1 MAKKHLPIA
10 DEPGESLGARIAMGL
25 HKLGLAMK
33 QQGFQQA
40 SEEGLSATQGQILA
54 ALVSHGPLSGTELSD
69 RLGVTLPTISESVR
83 VLVDKGLVTKQPDPR
98 HPRASLVTPTRRGAA
113 AGTRARAWPEFMA
126 AAVSTL
132 SPDEQRAFFTGV
144 VKMISTLQEQGLV
157 PLDGMCITCTQFRP
171 NVRTG
176 DTPHHC
182 ALVDAPL
189 AGEHL
194 RIDCPDHEPASA
206 EIRRAIRDQ
215 LVRAG

>member
-1 MAKKHLPIA
+1 MVKKHLPIA
-10 DEPGESLGARIAMGL
+10 VEPGDSLVARIAMGL

-40 SEEGLSATQGQILA
+40 SEEGLSATQSQILA
-54 ALVSHGPLSGTELSD
+54 ALVSHGALSGTELSE
-69 RLGVTLPTISESVR
+69 RIGVTLPTISESVR

-176 DTPHHC
+176 DKPHHC
-182 ALVDAPL
+182 ALIDAPL
-189 AGEHL
+189 AADQL
-194 RIDCPDHEPASA
+194 RIECPDHDLATEDA
-206 EIRRAIRDQ
+206 RRALRDQ
-215 LVRAG
+215 IVRVG